1 MNDFFIASNRA
12 FPTMFL
18 DKQIFIRQIIVAEL
32 DEISLCA
39 SPLKDLLNNEITDQ
53 SASVLLDHDLIKC
66 IELIDTLANIPTEI
80 LIKAYPNNKDE
91 VEQIL
96 EIILRVNEAY
106 FIDDEKPKRRTRK
119 ADDTEQTLFDTMQFL
134 ISLGHRHEDILKMSY
149 GAFKGYLSAGQ
160 RSHATQIK
168 INANTIRVAQHS
180 DKKGYSKFIDG
191 LGPK

>member
-12 FPTMFL
+12 FPMIFL

-39 SPLKDLLNNEITDQ
+39 SPLKDVLNNEITDQ
-53 SASVLLDHDLIKC
+53 SASILLDNDLMKC
-66 IELIDTLANIPTEI
+66 IELIEALASIPVEI
-80 LIKAYPNNKDE
+80 LIKFYTSNRNE
-91 VEQIL
+91 VAQVL

-106 FIDDEKPKRRTRK
+106 FIDEKPKRSTRK
-119 ADDTEQTLFDTMQFL
+119 ADEKEQTLFDTMQFL

-149 GAFKGYLSAGQ
+149 GAFKGYLNAGQ
-160 RSHATQIK
+160 RSLATQIK

-180 DKKGYSKFIDG
+180 DKKEYSKFIEG
-191 LGPK
+191 LDPK